1 MPEFQWKGRNREG
14 QWVRGVITANDK
26 SLVYDELAQARIRP
40 VRIWRSWHFEWHRS
54 APKLNA
60 AQVMQFTRQLAT
72 LIQAGVPL
80 FQALDVLSR
89 TTNEP
94 AVLALL
100 STLQSD
106 LSQGLRF
113 HQALQKHTAFD
124 HLYCNLI
131 AAAELAGMLD
141 SVLAQLA
148 QHLEKSQT
156 LKRQIRA
163 ALFYPCMVLA
173 VAVIVLSLLMT
184 FVVPSFEQI
193 FTSFGAELPWLTQV
207 VIQLSHHWLVFAL
220 SAIGITSLTG
230 WALREYAGKHPQVR
244 QHLDALWVKT
254 PWLGRL
260 VRQTCIARWT
270 RTLAT
275 LFGAGIPLVQAI
287 EQVQPITGNW
297 LYESATQDIHHQL
310 LQGVALSQALA
321 KHPLLFTPMLMQM
334 CAIGEESGALDDML
348 SKVASHAEAEVEQT
362 VTDLS
367 KLVEP
372 AIMVVLG
379 ILVGGLVMALYLP
392 IFEMGQV
399 V

>member
-1 MPEFQWKGRNREG
+1 
-14 QWVRGVITANDK
+14 
-26 SLVYDELAQARIRP
+26 
-40 VRIWRSWHFEWHRS
+40 
-54 APKLNA
+54 
-60 AQVMQFTRQLAT
+60 
-72 LIQAGVPL
+72 
-80 FQALDVLSR
+80 
-89 TTNEP
+89 
-94 AVLALL
+94 
-100 STLQSD
+100 
-106 LSQGLRF
+106 
-113 HQALQKHTAFD
+113 
-124 HLYCNLI
+124 
-131 AAAELAGMLD
+131 
-141 SVLAQLA
+141 
-148 QHLEKSQT
+148 
-156 LKRQIRA
+156 
-163 ALFYPCMVLA
+163 MVLA

-254 PWLGRL
+254 PWVGRF

-287 EQVQPITGNW
+287 EQVQPITGNC